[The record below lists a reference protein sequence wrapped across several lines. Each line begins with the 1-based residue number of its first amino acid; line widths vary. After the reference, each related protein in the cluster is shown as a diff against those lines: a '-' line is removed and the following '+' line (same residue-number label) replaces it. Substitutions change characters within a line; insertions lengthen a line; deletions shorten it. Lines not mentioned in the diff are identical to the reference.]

1 MPRPDRTGTPA
12 ARRAPGDPVPA
23 LSDITRFL
31 SCPHCGGSLSL
42 GAAVLRC
49 GAGHTFDVAR
59 QGYVSLLGGRVPAEP
74 ADTAAMVA
82 ARAAF
87 LDGGHFRPLAEGVAE
102 TAQHIVAGAVGR
114 CVIDVGSG
122 PGYWLAS
129 VLDRLPAHAGIAI
142 DISKPALR
150 RAARAHPRI
159 GAVACDV
166 RAPIPVR
173 TGCAA
178 LVLSVFAPRN
188 APEMRRILGPGGALV
203 VVTPTPDH
211 LRELVGALG
220 LLTVDPRKQERLE
233 EALGSAFTRVAR
245 EARVF
250 PLALARSATAA
261 AVAMGPSAWHVDPAA
276 LRPAL
281 DRLPDP
287 LPVTVSVEIATW
299 HPH

>member
-1 MPRPDRTGTPA
+1 MPRLDRPA
-12 ARRAPGDPVPA
+12 RPAPGYPVPA
-23 LSDITRFL
+23 LGDVARFL

-42 GAAVLRC
+42 EAGVLRC

-59 QGYVSLLGGRVPAEP
+59 QGYVSLLGGRAPAEP
-74 ADTAAMVA
+74 PDTAAMVA

-87 LDGGHFRPLAEGVAE
+87 LDGGHFGPIAEAVAD
-102 TAQHIVAGAVGR
+102 TAERIAAGAAGR
-114 CVIDVGSG
+114 CVVDVGSG
-122 PGYWLAS
+122 PGYWLAH
-129 VLDRLPAHAGIAI
+129 VLNRLPAHAGLAI

-166 RAPIPVR
+166 RALIPVR
-173 TGCAA
+173 SACAA

-188 APEMRRILGPGGALV
+188 APEMRRVLGAGGALV
-203 VVTPTPDH
+203 VVTPAPDH

-233 EALGSAFTRVAR
+233 EALGSGFTRVAR
-245 EARVF
+245 EPLAF
-250 PLALARSATAA
+250 PLALARSASAA
-261 AVAMGPSAWHVDPAA
+261 AAAMGPSAWHADPAA
-276 LRPAL
+276 LRPAI

-299 HPH
+299 RPR